1 MENQAAVRG
10 KRQKAARH
18 HKTIKDMETTTGS
31 FLSAIST
38 DIESDPAAVR
48 ELCQHNFQLDS
59 HLEALEISLEKYT
72 DLINGYEIK
81 GSDDQEFKENQTEWI
96 EQMDEF
102 IRVTNINLVSLK
114 FLQMECQKKDPQP
127 AATAMAAGT
136 TATIMDDDKL
146 DRLLSEMVSMNQ
158 SNQSIM
164 TNLTNSQSNA
174 SNKTGNTVKLPK
186 LELFT
191 FDGDVMKFKEFQDMF
206 TATVHANK
214 SLSDVEKLSYLKTHV
229 KGKALECISGLALSN
244 SNYKVAWDLLMDRF
258 GKDHVVINARYLA
271 LVDLEKPS
279 SRPES
284 LRKFLNDVEANIRSL
299 GALHEDMSQAL
310 FIPLI
315 TSKLPKSVMSQLE
328 LKKGTTTKWTV
339 RSLREAMNHYV
350 DAMEAAEAATTGG
363 NERQRD
369 RTYNPTTHV
378 AHSMAANTI
387 KMERKCIYCGQSHF
401 ADECTRY
408 TDAETRKDQLNGRC
422 FICLK
427 SGHSA
432 RACERTKP
440 CYYCKRTTHHCSIC
454 PEKFG
459 TGNVSSPIQTTMG
472 VAISDHKK
480 TVLQTAATEV
490 SNESGT
496 KECHARILFDTGA
509 TRSFITESLCH
520 KLQCNKIGED
530 TISVS
535 SFGNEKRKI
544 ETMPRV
550 NLRIEQPEQAK
561 PHHYI
566 PHHCIIKPGSNTTK
580 IRIVY
585 DASAKT
591 KSNNKSLNDC
601 LERGPLL
608 LPDLCGMLVRFRMEP
623 IAITSDVEKAF
634 LQVGL
639 NMTDRD
645 VTRFLWVKN
654 IELPPTPDN
663 VEVLRFA
670 RVPFGVI
677 SSPYLLSATIEH
689 HLAKQGT
696 EVADSILRNT
706 YVDNVLGGVDS
717 VDNAITYYQEA
728 KEMFNSAS
736 MNLREWASNS
746 DDFLQALPDEDKT
759 KSENVK
765 VLGMEWN
772 TVTDT
777 INVPSNNADTKSV
790 KTKRQLLSV
799 IASFYDP
806 MGYFSPVVLKAKS
819 LLQRVWK
826 LDISWDDDLPE
837 EITSQWVKIAA
848 EMTEASATEI
858 PRGAMSWTP
867 NSQYELH
874 VFCDA
879 SKEGYG
885 TVAYLRE
892 IGGSVNVIFSKTRV
906 APVKELS
913 IPRLELLAVLLGS
926 RVATF
931 LEKELPVKLENTY
944 LWSDS
949 KCVLGWLNN
958 SNGKLPKFVARRV
971 QEIRSHKLKFLYV
984 GSSQNPADLASRGAG
999 VADLNRGAWWNGPS
1013 WLAGETEWPASHEPI
1028 EATPVTANFVQGEG
1042 PDGSPAGIDPERFT
1056 SFGKL
1061 VRVTAYVQKFI
1072 DKIHKK
1078 SVGTTISRDE
1088 YQRAESKWIQ
1098 FTQQQ
1103 HYNDEFE
1110 ALKKQKSTDLINK
1123 LGLFVDEMGLLRCKG
1138 RMENAI
1144 DSQSKCPILLP
1155 GKDQLAELIIM
1166 NYHKMLLH
1174 SGTNHTLNES
1184 RKRFWITR
1192 GRETV
1197 KTVLKKCLTC
1207 KRHEGGPFRMPKLA
1221 PLPKER
1227 LMESLPF
1234 EFTGVDYFGPL
1245 NYKSNE
1251 GTMKCWVVL
1260 FTCFTTRAVHLEL
1273 VTEMSTDA
1281 FLMSFR
1287 RFIARRG
1294 VPVKIVSDNAQQFK
1308 LADQTLNKLWDS
1320 VQTDQNVQ
1328 NYLSSNGIEWKF
1340 ITQLSPWMGGLYER
1354 MVQVTK
1360 RCLRKCI
1367 GRKLLSLMD
1376 LITLLAEV
1384 EGVINSRPLT
1394 YASEELNG
1402 LVITPARLLNVNACL
1417 GIPQTTID
1425 VTDPDFAISVS
1436 SAEFMLQKLGQ
1447 QTNQLDMFWKQWR
1460 EEYLTSLRER
1470 GDSGLKQQRTLSK
1483 ESPSVGSIVLIKEQ
1497 LQPRSTW
1504 PLGKITELH
1513 FNQDKQ
1519 PTSATVRLTAGKSI
1533 VRPLCLLFPI
1543 ECTTLETPAEQPA
1556 EPTAASNTSVP
1567 ASDRPVRAAAVRSRQ
1582 TLQTMINTNS
1592 V

>member
-369 RTYNPTTHV
+369 RPYKPTTHV
-378 AHSMAANTI
+378 AHSMAANTV

-459 TGNVSSPIQTTMG
+459 AGKVSSQIQSTMG
-472 VAISDHKK
+472 VAIADCKN
-480 TVLQTAATEV
+480 TVLQTAVTMV

-496 KECHARILFDTGA
+496 QECYARILFDTGA

-520 KLQCNKIGED
+520 KLHCNKIGED

-550 NLRIEQPEQAK
+550 NLRIAQPDKSCTEVCVNVTSIMCHPIQRFPLPNDVKLHDMPLAEPPVQQPEKCVVDILIGLDYYHEFITEGSTTLQNGTHMVKSTFGYLPSGNPSGNMESEEIVSDAVLTTWSTASADTFEFDMEKFWKLEHVGIEEECEINMENPTADNFENTIRFVNGRYFVSWPWKEDATDLPENYELAYGRLKSLLNRVKKTPEVLKQYDDIIQEQMEKGMVERVTETSEQAK

-1013 WLAGETEWPASHEPI
+1013 WLAGETEWPASHDPI

-1072 DKIHKK
+1072 DKIQKK

-1251 GTMKCWVVL
+1251 GTMKCWNAGWYCSHVL
-1260 FTCFTTRAVHLEL
+1260 QREQ
-1273 VTEMSTDA
+1273 
-1281 FLMSFR
+1281 
-1287 RFIARRG
+1287 FI
-1294 VPVKIVSDNAQQFK
+1294 
-1308 LADQTLNKLWDS
+1308 
-1320 VQTDQNVQ
+1320 
-1328 NYLSSNGIEWKF
+1328 
-1340 ITQLSPWMGGLYER
+1340 
-1354 MVQVTK
+1354 
-1360 RCLRKCI
+1360 
-1367 GRKLLSLMD
+1367 
-1376 LITLLAEV
+1376 
-1384 EGVINSRPLT
+1384 
-1394 YASEELNG
+1394 
-1402 LVITPARLLNVNACL
+1402 
-1417 GIPQTTID
+1417 
-1425 VTDPDFAISVS
+1425 
-1436 SAEFMLQKLGQ
+1436 
-1447 QTNQLDMFWKQWR
+1447 
-1460 EEYLTSLRER
+1460 
-1470 GDSGLKQQRTLSK
+1470 
-1483 ESPSVGSIVLIKEQ
+1483 
-1497 LQPRSTW
+1497 
-1504 PLGKITELH
+1504 
-1513 FNQDKQ
+1513 
-1519 PTSATVRLTAGKSI
+1519 
-1533 VRPLCLLFPI
+1533 
-1543 ECTTLETPAEQPA
+1543 
-1556 EPTAASNTSVP
+1556 
-1567 ASDRPVRAAAVRSRQ
+1567 
-1582 TLQTMINTNS
+1582 
-1592 V
+1592 